1 MNYTRGYVQFN
12 NLVFADM
19 VKDADGSV
27 SFKGDSQAYSY
38 GHGAYRP
45 FKSEYNYADAQ
56 SVSMTIILSMKR
68 LPCEYR
74 PFYPRFVRSELSRP
88 GKLWAVEG
96 NELLWTNA
104 VATSISTNMSSR
116 KDELELDIDFELYD
130 GVWRKANRQNTF
142 LIPYDICSIFDCKE
156 YLTVQPCPPL
166 DTDFNCCTDCPTD
179 SCGEGEGVTQDSDGY
194 LVIDPDTCD
203 SCVSRD
209 NSGFIVLSECVS
221 TEEPKKE
228 NCECCC
234 ADEIDKSMALCYH
247 LEDLQEYYTCY
258 APYLIVYD
266 CEKGAELFGNI
277 GDKLCEKAC
286 SGIIAGRIYS
296 ETDIPTTEVDIVL
309 TGRMIDPII
318 EINGNTNIIK
328 GEYDGTLT
336 ISRTGDVYYAGKKDC
351 CNTLLAP
358 SVWSVPTGNNY
369 GFTVNPQWNRVIINT
384 NACCGSTCAYIK
396 HNALTY

>member
-45 FKSEYNYADAQ
+45 FKSNYNFADAQ

-104 VATSISTNMSSR
+104 VVTSISTNMSSR

-156 YLTVQPCPPL
+156 YLTKQPCPPL
-166 DTDFNCCTDCPTD
+166 ETDFNCCADCVSAD
-179 SCGEGEGVTQDSDGY
+179 RGVTVDADGY
-194 LVIDPDTCD
+194 LVIDPDSCS
-203 SCVSRD
+203 SCVTV
-209 NSGFIVLSECVS
+209 SGGYIDLKAGGGKPA
-221 TEEPKKE
+221 PKKE
-228 NCECCC
+228 SCECCC
-234 ADEIDKSMALCYH
+234 GDELTQDMALCYH
-247 LEDLQEYYTCY
+247 LEDLQDYYTCY
-258 APYLIVYD
+258 APFQIVYD
-266 CEKGAELFGNI
+266 CKR
-277 GDKLCEKAC
+277 AC
-286 SGIIAGRIYS
+286 K
-296 ETDIPTTEVDIVL
+296 T
-309 TGRMIDPII
+309 
-318 EINGNTNIIK
+318 
-328 GEYDGTLT
+328 
-336 ISRTGDVYYAGKKDC
+336 
-351 CNTLLAP
+351 
-358 SVWSVPTGNNY
+358 
-369 GFTVNPQWNRVIINT
+369 
-384 NACCGSTCAYIK
+384 
-396 HNALTY
+396 

>member
-45 FKSEYNYADAQ
+45 FKSNYNFADAQ

-74 PFYPRFVRSELSRP
+74 PFYPRYVRSELSRP

-104 VATSISTNMSSR
+104 VATSISPNMSSR

-130 GVWRKANRQNTF
+130 GVWRKANKQRTF
-142 LIPYDICSIFDCKE
+142 LIPYDICTLFDCLG
-156 YLTVQPCPPL
+156 YQDINPCA
-166 DTDFNCCTDCPTD
+166 TDDCCT
-179 SCGEGEGVTQDSDGY
+179 SCKTNFTVDGGITQDEDGY
-194 LVIDPDTCD
+194 LVIDTE
-203 SCVSRD
+203 SCGNCISVED
-209 NSGFIVLSECVS
+209 GYINLKKYVTVEKQV
-221 TEEPKKE
+221 PKE
-228 NCECCC
+228 TCECCC
-234 ADEIDKSMALCYH
+234 SEIDKSMALCFH
-247 LEDLQEYYTCY
+247 MDELQDYYSCY
-258 APYLIVYD
+258 PPYQIVYD
-266 CEKGAELFGNI
+266 CEKGEEFFGDLYL
-277 GDKLCEKAC
+277 GDKLCEKDAC
-286 SGIIAGRIYS
+286 SGIIAGRFYS
-296 ETDIPTTEVDIVL
+296 DTDIPSDEVTLVIS
-309 TGRMIDPII
+309 GHMKDPII

-336 ISRTGDVYYAGKKDC
+336 ISRTGDVYFAKKGDC
-351 CNTLLAP
+351 CDTLLDP
-358 SVWSVPTGNNY
+358 SVWSVPQGNNY
-369 GFTVNPQWNRVIINT
+369 GFTVRPQWNRVIINT
-384 NACCGSTCAYIK
+384 NDCCGMTCAYIQ

>member
-19 VKDADGSV
+19 VKDSDGSV

-45 FKSEYNYADAQ
+45 FKSNYNYADAQ

-130 GVWRKANRQNTF
+130 GVWRKANKLKTF
-142 LIPYDICSIFDCKE
+142 VVPYDICLIFDCDE
-156 YLTVQPCPPL
+156 YRVAEPCPPL
-166 DTDFNCCTDCPTD
+166 EDDFCCTDCPPKT
-179 SCGEGEGVTQDSDGY
+179 CGVGEGITQDEDGY
-194 LVIDPDTCD
+194 LVIDSEFCSD
-203 SCVSRD
+203 CVKTD
-209 NSGFIVLSECVS
+209 NEGYIVLSECATTPS
-221 TEEPKKE
+221 RTDKE
-228 NCECCC
+228 SCECCC
-234 ADEIDKSMALCYH
+234 DNIDKSMALCYH
-247 LEDLQEYYTCY
+247 MDELQDYYTCT
-258 APYLIVYD
+258 PPFLIVYD
-266 CEKGAELFGNI
+266 CEKGEKLFKI
-277 GDKLCEKAC
+277 GDKLCEKDAC

-296 ETDIPTTEVDIVL
+296 DTDIPTTEVEIVIE
-309 TGRMIDPII
+309 GHMVDPII

-328 GEYDGTLT
+328 GKYDGTLT
-336 ISRTGDVYYAGKKDC
+336 VTQTGDVYYTDGC
-351 CNTLLAP
+351 CETLLNP
-358 SVWSVPTGNNY
+358 SVWSIPTGNNY
-369 GFTVNPQWNRVIINT
+369 GFTVNPKWNRVIINT
-384 NACCGSTCAYIK
+384 NDCCGMTCAYIK